1 MFSRLHSAR
10 RFSELMLFLFC
21 VACWSEASEPHFLS
35 SMPETQAFGLQTVQL
50 KLEPETYRGKC
61 PVDITAEGMLLA
73 TETVTVQ
80 YRWLYQGTMG
90 KIATLRLNKNKP
102 ETVTTIFK
110 NIGNTPQVDTL
121 ILSSNRSTKPSAA
134 SLYTAT
140 VQLLSLPM
148 GELDWSK
155 ARTSAPVTYRTECET
170 DARFE
175 TQDPSPAKADLV
187 PGPGFTM
194 AGANTPWGSA
204 LAIDASPFQAAR
216 RGYKCSLPFTYE
228 LINLGEAEAGTSQ
241 ARLFGGSLTLNSQ
254 SIGKLAPAEKVSIT
268 DNVYLSDGR
277 HDLGIRVDD
286 SDQVAEINESNN
298 LRHVTVMV
306 RGCSSKK

>member
-1 MFSRLHSAR
+1 
-10 RFSELMLFLFC
+10 MLFLFC

-35 SMPETQAFGLQTVQL
+35 SMPETQAFGVQTVQL

-90 KIATLRLNKNKP
+90 KIATLRLNKDKP
-102 ETVTTIFK
+102 ESVTTSFK
-110 NIGNTPQVDTL
+110 DIGKQPQADTL
-121 ILSSNRSTKPSAA
+121 TLSSKPSTKPSARG
-134 SLYTAT
+134 LYTAT

-148 GELDWSK
+148 GEQDWRK
-155 ARTSAPVTYRTECET
+155 AHASAPATYRVECEA
-170 DARFE
+170 DARSE
-175 TQDPSPAKADLV
+175 AQDTSQAKADLV
-187 PGPGFTM
+187 PGPVFTI
-194 AGANTPWGSA
+194 AGASAPWGST
-204 LAIDASPFQAAR
+204 LAVDAASFQAAR
-216 RGYKCSLPFTYE
+216 RGHECSLAFSYE
-228 LINLGEAEAGTSQ
+228 LSNHGKAEAGTSQ
-241 ARLFGGSLTLNSQ
+241 ARLFSGSLTLNSQ